1 MNSRTMWLI
10 GILAVIVAVAVFWTF
25 SSVRQIPTEMDAQT
39 SPVDEDITPP
49 NTTGPDE
56 NPPNAS

>member
-1 MNSRTMWLI
+1 MNSRTIWLV
-10 GILAVIVAVAVFWTF
+10 GILALIVAIAVFWTF
-25 SSVRQIPTEMDAQT
+25 SNVRQIPAEMDAQT

-49 NTTGPDE
+49 NTTGADE